1 MSLCLWIK
9 FSYLNIVWTF
19 FLSSI
24 SQIKDIC
31 WWTYSF
37 IVDPLVFSAY
47 SVPAFKLNLS
57 ILAILI
63 TSMIIAPMFININSS
78 FSNIMMFCLNTFQM
92 SNKILP
98 DFYSVW
104 KYLKRKTVMAL
115 QREWSKLL
123 VPDRTNMINYENYE
137 SGESHWGC
145 SKWTSWGAMHVA
157 QLIEIFDFYTNLC
170 TKQHIWE
177 LILTVYKNINIK

>member
-63 TSMIIAPMFININSS
+63 TSMIIAPMFITSIHHFRISWC
-78 FSNIMMFCLNTFQM
+78 FVTFQM

-137 SGESHWGC
+137 SGEPHWGC
-145 SKWTSWGAMHVA
+145 SK
-157 QLIEIFDFYTNLC
+157 
-170 TKQHIWE
+170 
-177 LILTVYKNINIK
+177 

>member
-1 MSLCLWIK
+1 MLMDLQFYRW
-9 FSYLNIVWTF
+9 
-19 FLSSI
+19 SI
-24 SQIKDIC
+24 G
-31 WWTYSF
+31 
-37 IVDPLVFSAY
+37 V
-47 SVPAFKLNLS
+47 LS
-57 ILAILI
+57 IQCSCLQVKSVNFGHFDNIYDYS
-63 TSMIIAPMFININSS
+63 THVHNINSS

-123 VPDRTNMINYENYE
+123 VPDRTNIINYENYE

-157 QLIEIFDFYTNLC
+157 RLIEI
-170 TKQHIWE
+170 
-177 LILTVYKNINIK
+177 LIFTQIYAQSNISEI